1 MLNIIFE
8 IAFVIMFSAT
18 IASGF
23 IARKNNKFI
32 PVIFIAVACAVLS
45 VISWVLDLPIERET
59 SYMISVALM
68 LLLSVV
74 IVAVS
79 FVLFKKRSI

>member
-8 IAFVIMFSAT
+8 IAFVIMYSAT

-23 IARKNNKFI
+23 IARKYNKFI

-45 VISWVLDLPIERET
+45 VISWVLDSPVEKEAVY
-59 SYMISVALM
+59 SISIA
-68 LLLSVV
+68 LLLISSIAMVV
-74 IVAVS
+74 VS
-79 FVLFKKRSI
+79 FVVAKRK